1 VQELKKIWAF
11 GIPYLR
17 PYKFRFLLGVV
28 LSIAFGLSNG
38 IFVLSVNT
46 LFNRLAPPNS
56 ALAFKA
62 PKPKPSSTEEVSA
75 LGRWKA
81 DIGAKVAPAGRAIK
95 QKAGEL
101 TDQWLPRIDQPATWR
116 QLLGGFFLLPLVMG
130 SRAMASYFSTYC
142 LTWVS
147 ARVIRDMQMA
157 ALRKVQDL
165 SVAYFQKFPVSDVY
179 SRITGDTASIYFAMT
194 NGFVDTL
201 REPFALLAILTS
213 MLIIDWKLTL
223 IAVGMLPLVL
233 IPVIKSGRRLRQLTE
248 RFTQLSV
255 TQTGSLLEALSA
267 VRIVK
272 AYSMEGQQLR
282 AFKQQADRG
291 VVMNVKTAQTR
302 NLLNP
307 MIEIFAMLGVG
318 FLLVFVFTTSAKP
331 GNLVAFLTAL
341 LLTPISIKR
350 VANLHLTLQLASV
363 SIRRLEELFAE
374 KPTVLEP
381 THPRPLRG
389 FREGIRIE
397 NVSFSYG
404 HQEVLQN
411 ITLEIPKGKKIG
423 LAGESGSGKST
434 LINLIMRFY
443 DPTCGK
449 ILFDGHDLRDYA
461 TKDLLQQLALVS
473 QDVVLFNLPVELNIG
488 LGREGA
494 NRKEIEQAARR
505 AYAHDFIQQMPQGY
519 DSPCGERGQMLSGG
533 QKARIA
539 IARAFVRNAPILVL
553 DEPTAA
559 LDSRAEAEIQ
569 AAIDS
574 LEEGRTVICIAHRL
588 STLANMD
595 EIVVLDKGR
604 IVERG
609 TFEDLLR
616 AKGHFAKMA
625 EQQRLTASS

>member
-1 VQELKKIWAF
+1 VQELRKIWAF

-17 PYKFRFLLGVV
+17 PYKLRFLLGVV
-28 LSIAFGLSNG
+28 LSIVFGLSNG

-56 ALAFKA
+56 ALTIKA
-62 PKPKPSSTEEVSA
+62 PKPKPSSIEDDSA
-75 LGRWKA
+75 LGKWKA
-81 DIGAKVAPAGRAIK
+81 DISAKVAPVGRAIK
-95 QKAGEL
+95 KKAGDLSDE
-101 TDQWLPRIDQPATWR
+101 WLPRIDQKATWQ

-223 IAVGMLPLVL
+223 IAVSMLPLVL
-233 IPVIKSGRRLRQLTE
+233 LPVIKSGRRLRQLTE

-282 AFKQQADRG
+282 AFKEQADRG

-307 MIEIFAMLGVG
+307 MIEIFSMLGVG

-381 THPRPLRG
+381 KHPRPIHGL
-389 FREGIRIE
+389 REGIKIE

-411 ITLEIPKGKKIG
+411 ISLEIPKGKKIG

-443 DPTCGK
+443 DPTQGK

-473 QDVVLFNLPVELNIG
+473 QDVVLFNLPVAMNIS

-494 NRKEIEQAARR
+494 TQREIEQAAKR
-505 AYAHDFIQQMPQGY
+505 AYAHDFICQMPLGY
-519 DSPCGERGQMLSGG
+519 ESPCGERGQMLSGG

-539 IARAFVRNAPILVL
+539 IARAFVRNAPVLVL

-559 LDSRAEAEIQ
+559 LDSRAESEIQ

-609 TFEDLLR
+609 TFEELLR